1 MKQLRS
7 LAAYLWASPNTLVA
21 IGVGL
26 LLGGRFRTIDGV
38 LEIHG
43 RRVAWL
49 LQRFPV
55 PAAAM
60 TLGHAIFGQ
69 TPSDLDRTRRHEHVH
84 VAQFARWGVFFVPAY
99 LAASTYLYLRGRDGY
114 LENPFEVEA
123 YAVDDPRRRG
133 SATVEDS

>member
-1 MKQLRS
+1 MKQLRR
-7 LAAYLWASPNTLVA
+7 LAGYLWAAPNTLVA
-21 IGVGL
+21 IGIGL
-26 LLGGRFRTIDGV
+26 LLGATFRRVDGV

-43 RRVAWL
+43 RRIAWL

-84 VAQFARWGVFFVPAY
+84 VAQYSRWGPLFVPAY
-99 LAASTYLYLRGRDGY
+99 LAASVYPSR
-114 LENPFEVEA
+114 
-123 YAVDDPRRRG
+123 PRRYRYTD
-133 SATVEDS
+133 A